1 MRKRIRLT
9 ENQINRMVK
18 ESMRAILKEYY
29 IEDGTPV
36 DCYYLP
42 WSVWR
47 DISRGYTEAENVDW
61 FIQYEGISD
70 ARELH
75 DGTLELRATEN
86 GMYDLLRWELE
97 YDDDELAEFLGCET
111 DDVDNPRELV
121 RLLRM
126 KPTTEAKTKNNT
138 LELNEIHLR
147 RIIAES
153 IKKVLK
159 RDVDKY

>member
-1 MRKRIRLT
+1 MKKRIRLT
-9 ENQINRMVK
+9 ESQINRIAK
-18 ESMRAILKEYY
+18 ESIKAILKEYSP
-29 IEDGTPV
+29 EDGTPIYY
-36 DCYYLP
+36 YYLP

-47 DISRGYTEAENVDW
+47 DIRRGYTEAENVAW
-61 FIQYEGISD
+61 FIQYDGVAD

-75 DGTLELRATEN
+75 DGILELRATEN

-126 KPTTEAKTKNNT
+126 KPTIEAKTKNNT
-138 LELNEIHLR
+138 MELNETRLR
-147 RIIAES
+147 RIVAES
-153 IKKVLK
+153 IRKVLK
-159 RDVDKY
+159 RGVDKY

>member
-1 MRKRIRLT
+1 
-9 ENQINRMVK
+9 
-18 ESMRAILKEYY
+18 
-29 IEDGTPV
+29 
-36 DCYYLP
+36 
-42 WSVWR
+42 
-47 DISRGYTEAENVDW
+47 
-61 FIQYEGISD
+61 
-70 ARELH
+70 
-75 DGTLELRATEN
+75 
-86 GMYDLLRWELE
+86 MYDLLRWELE

-159 RDVDKY
+159 REVDKY